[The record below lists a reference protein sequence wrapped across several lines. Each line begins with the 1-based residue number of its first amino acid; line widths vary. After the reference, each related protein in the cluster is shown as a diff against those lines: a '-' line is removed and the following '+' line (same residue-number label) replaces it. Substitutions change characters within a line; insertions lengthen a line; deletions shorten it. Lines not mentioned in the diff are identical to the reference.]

1 MKTKKFLGILV
12 SMFLLFSAQGFC
24 QSTLVATLSRGDTL
38 VSVHYGIEALKEAY
52 NEAQDGDL
60 IMLSSGGFRAV
71 DISKQ
76 ITIRG
81 AGMEEDTLN
90 NCLPTILI
98 GSFDIIGSSTGKE
111 YTRQIEGIY
120 HDGLIEI
127 QSSVKALFLKCRLY
141 KIEYNSSSNLG
152 TDIFT
157 DAQFINCKI
166 LNYNLNGNASF
177 YNCHV
182 RNIKNPTSISYARY
196 PQELSFYN
204 SVIADED
211 LSGFENCSFNNSIII
226 SSTTFSAYNYV
237 ANCIGVNTYSLI
249 DDIFSSIPG
258 VYSNKCFYSI
268 GEVFDTNTYD
278 GGDYSD
284 GDTYQLQD
292 SIRTKYLSHDG
303 TEIGLYGGYYP
314 YDPTTF
320 APKIKKFK
328 VARTSNANGQ
338 LEVEINVV
346 PGATIKND

>member
-24 QSTLVATLSRGDTL
+24 QSILVATLSRGDTL
-38 VSVHYGIEALKEAY
+38 VSVHYGIEALKDAY
-52 NEAQDGDL
+52 NKATDGDL
-60 IMLSSGGFRAV
+60 ILLSSGGFRAV
-71 DISKQ
+71 DISKK

-98 GSFDIIGSSTGKE
+98 GDFDIISSTTGNE

-120 HDGLIEI
+120 HDGIIEI
-127 QSSVKALFLKCRLY
+127 YGSVKTLFFKCRLNI
-141 KIEYNSSSNLG
+141 IEEYSSASS
-152 TDIFT
+152 DIFT

-166 LNYNLNGNASF
+166 LSYSLNGSASF
-177 YNCHV
+177 YNCYV
-182 RNIKNPTSISYARY
+182 KNIYKHSSNSVA
-196 PQELSFYN
+196 QVLSFYN
-204 SVIADED
+204 SVIADGDLINFED
-211 LSGFENCSFNNSIII
+211 CIFNNSIII
-226 SSTTFSAYNYV
+226 SPTMFSAYNYV
-237 ANCIGVNTYSLI
+237 ANCIGVYTNQQDQGGDMFY
-249 DDIFSSIPG
+249 FIPG
-258 VYSNKCFYSI
+258 VYSNKCFHSI
-268 GEVFDTNTYD
+268 GEVFDTNTFD
-278 GGDYSD
+278 GGDFSD
-284 GDTYQLQD
+284 SDTYQLQD
-292 SIRTKYLSHDG
+292 SIRTKYLSHDE

-314 YDPTTF
+314 YDPTTY